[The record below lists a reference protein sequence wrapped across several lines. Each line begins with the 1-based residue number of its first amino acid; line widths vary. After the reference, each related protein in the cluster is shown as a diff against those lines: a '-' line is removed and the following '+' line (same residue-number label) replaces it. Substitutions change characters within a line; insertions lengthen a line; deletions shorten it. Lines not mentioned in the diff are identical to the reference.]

1 MCKFRKSYDMK
12 SKKIYDYL
20 FDYYETM
27 IDSVN
32 ILLKQKHTL
41 LENHNKQISKSKR
54 GQEVKKY
61 IIRK

>member
-1 MCKFRKSYDMK
+1 MK